1 MVRRLIFFIILSAI
15 VLIGGSFWFIN
26 ILNEK
31 YDDFKEK
38 KTKEIEVLTQKKE
51 TLKSQNEVYSL
62 QIKEKAKDMEE
73 LSSKLEDIEKIIG
86 LKADDEQDLMARAS
100 IAKITSAQR
109 LYMLDILPNGYPLKL
124 NREITSNFGYRIHPV
139 SKQRRFHYGIDLK
152 ANNRT
157 RVYATADGIVNFV
170 QDRNQGSFGRVVRI
184 SHNYGFETIYAHL
197 AQTKVKAGDVIRKGD
212 IIGLTGQS
220 GRVSGP
226 HLHYEIKYGIK
237 SLDPKPFLNWEINNY
252 ESIFEVQRRVKW
264 EKIINLMA
272 EHIKKQQLQ

>member
-1 MVRRLIFFIILSAI
+1 MVRKLIFFIILSAI

-31 YDDFKEK
+31 YDDFKEE

-109 LYMLDILPNGYPLKL
+109 LYTLDILSNGYPLKL
-124 NREITSNFGYRIHPV
+124 NREITSNFGYPYTSSFKTKKV
-139 SKQRRFHYGIDLK
+139 SLR
-152 ANNRT
+152 
-157 RVYATADGIVNFV
+157 
-170 QDRNQGSFGRVVRI
+170 DR
-184 SHNYGFETIYAHL
+184 
-197 AQTKVKAGDVIRKGD
+197 
-212 IIGLTGQS
+212 
-220 GRVSGP
+220 P
-226 HLHYEIKYGIK
+226 K
-237 SLDPKPFLNWEINNY
+237 SE
-252 ESIFEVQRRVKW
+252 
-264 EKIINLMA
+264 
-272 EHIKKQQLQ
+272 